1 MKYAGYILDISK
13 WRLDTKN
20 TLTSIKRVY
29 PHKTVL
35 PKQNTKH
42 WKYFQQ
48 NGMLTLSSEDF
59 TSILPQNL
67 NIPLVKDQENFKR
80 SWKDDYKKG
89 KNIWNSKQVS
99 PDKKIVIWITLFLFL
114 YVASKTSSSEMNTFW
129 NTIRFTCR
137 IIIHLHFVIAE
148 LTQS

>member
-99 PDKKIVIWITLFLFL
+99 PDKKIV
-114 YVASKTSSSEMNTFW
+114 SELHYFFSYMQHLKLPRLRWT
-129 NTIRFTCR
+129 RFG
-137 IIIHLHFVIAE
+137 IQLDLLVE
-148 LTQS
+148 